1 MDVARLAGVS
11 RGTVSL
17 VLNANKGR
25 VPISQET
32 SERVIA
38 AARQLNYSPN
48 PVAQM
53 LARGKNRIL
62 GFFSFEDQFPFNP
75 SDFYNPYL
83 IGIEQ
88 EAAAHEYNLILFTSN
103 QSATARKIFQ
113 NGMNSLRLADGVI
126 LTGNYPDPDE
136 LRQLSN
142 EHFPFVLIGRSD
154 LPNDEIEAVVNDHT
168 PTSFEAA
175 QHLIQLGH
183 RRIGFVANN
192 LNLAYHQER
201 LSGTQKAIDEASDA
215 ELVIIH
221 GDLLKDSMIFRRT
234 LHGNKITSLI
244 CADRTLV
251 TITLK
256 RIQEIS
262 LQVPGDISLVFLISN
277 TWDLPYIN
285 PTRVNIYRDKKGRVA
300 VQRLIKHIIG
310 ELTDFRQTK
319 VDCKFIPGET
329 TAPPGS

>member
-126 LTGNYPDPDE
+126 LTGNYPDPNE

-154 LPNDEIEAVVNDHT
+154 LPNDEIDTVVNDHT
-168 PTSFEAA
+168 PTSFEAT

-183 RRIGFVANN
+183 KHIGFVADN
-192 LNLAYHQER
+192 LSLAYHQER
-201 LSGTQKAIDEASDA
+201 LSGSQKAIDEASDVD
-215 ELVIIH
+215 LVIIQSNV
-221 GDLLKDSMIFRRT
+221 LKDSMIFKHT
-234 LHGNKITSLI
+234 LHENQITALV
-244 CADRTLV
+244 CADRMLV
-251 TITLK
+251 ATVVK
-256 RIQEIS
+256 RVQEIS
-262 LQVPGDISLVFLISN
+262 LQVPGNLSLVFLVSN
-277 TWDLPYIN
+277 TWDMPHTN
-285 PTRVNIYRDKKGRVA
+285 PTRVNIHRDEKGRVA
-300 VQRLIKHIIG
+300 VQRLIQRLNG
-310 ELTDFRQTK
+310 ELTDFEQTK
-319 VDCKFIPGET
+319 VECQFIPGET
-329 TAPPGS
+329 TTLPNL